1 MNNNIATT
9 AAGERHLAAT
19 KTRLLDTAERLF
31 AEFGVEATSIRDIT
45 TAAGASLGA
54 VTYHFG
60 TKQELVTAIFARHL
74 EPVNRRRLA
83 LLDEAEQKTHGRPV
97 RLEILLEAMIRPVVE
112 NSFAKRSQDLS
123 FKRLMGRC
131 AGEPNRHVGRLVRAH
146 FEGVMARFVPALQ
159 RVLPGLSNEEMRWRI
174 GFTFGALHHALLISS
189 REDSSRHPPAKGLD
203 AETLIRRL
211 VAFAAA
217 GMKTSGLERS

>member
-1 MNNNIATT
+1 MNKKVAATP
-9 AAGERHLAAT
+9 AGERHWAAT
-19 KTRLLDTAERLF
+19 KARLLDTAERLF

-45 TAAGASLGA
+45 AAAGTSLGA

-60 TKQELVTAIFARHL
+60 TKQELVTAIFARRL
-74 EPVNRRRLA
+74 EPVNQRRLA
-83 LLDEAEQKTHGRPV
+83 LLDEAEQKAGGKPV
-97 RLEILLEAMIRPVVE
+97 RLELLLEAMIRPVVE

-131 AGEPNRHVGRLVRAH
+131 AGEPNRHIGKLVRAH

-159 RVLPGLSNEEMRWRI
+159 RVLPGLSREEMRWRI

-189 REDSSRHPPAKGLD
+189 REDSSRQPTARGLD
-203 AETLIRRL
+203 AETLIRWL

-217 GMKTSGLERS
+217 GMKTSGFERS